1 MFFTFMLLLPA
12 LGFSIKPV
20 ESENKQTLSLVGFL
34 DLEPYVSMSP
44 QNGNSSGVDLAEV
57 RFGFEWKPS
66 KLILVHADVLA
77 TGSTEGEDLAVGPGE
92 IYGEVTLSESLP
104 IFIRGGKWEL
114 HSTRSRRIFPFVTD
128 SYVTEAAM
136 MDSGAVEIGYQVE
149 NFLRVAVGMYDSAD
163 DATTVGKSFDDLNDI
178 HAHITISPRIG
189 ETKLFF
195 NVGYISHA
203 GDTANGGNYYELATA
218 VEFPDKVNGLIVE
231 FMLDHKLIH
240 ALAAGFFRLGDVVE
254 YPVENSFRVELGYK
268 KAGPLFIGALF
279 DYRTLE
285 PIYENN
291 ELMSSMRA
299 GGLVGLEI
307 ADGAAINLEGWH
319 SFSGLEET
327 KITLQLLFEIPEH
340 FLKN

>member
-1 MFFTFMLLLPA
+1 AFMLVAPVI
-12 LGFSIKPV
+12 GFSIKPV

-66 KLILVHADVLA
+66 KHILVHADVLA
-77 TGSTEGEDLAVGPGE
+77 FGSTEGEDLTVGPGE
-92 IYGEVTLSESLP
+92 IYGEVTLSENLP

-136 MDSGAVEIGYQVE
+136 MDSGAVELGYKVE
-149 NFLRVAVGMYDSAD
+149 DFLRVAVGLYDSAD
-163 DATTVGKSFDDLNDI
+163 DPTSVGQSFDDISNLF
-178 HAHITISPRIG
+178 AHLTITPKIG

-195 NVGYISHA
+195 NVGYITHA

-218 VEFPDKVNGLIVE
+218 SNFPDKVGGLVFE

-240 ALAAGFFRLGDVVE
+240 ALAAGFMRLGDVVE
-254 YPVENSFRVELGYK
+254 YPVQNSFRVELGYK
-268 KAGPLFIGALF
+268 KAGPLFVGALF

-291 ELMSSMRA
+291 NLMSSMRA

-327 KITLQLLFEIPEH
+327 KITVQLLFEIPEH